1 MVKDHDT
8 GFNLKSLI
16 FKPLDISEKL
26 DRSLGL
32 YGLIA
37 ISLSA
42 TLGSTLFVI
51 PALGAD
57 ILAESGGT
65 GAGLWLAF
73 IIAGLIVLPSALSK
87 AELGTAMPSSGGSY
101 VYIRQTYG
109 AWMGMISGLGLW
121 ASFGLKSAFALIGFS
136 AYIYAVQ
143 GSLGF
148 ELTENI
154 SKIIAIFLLSIIV
167 FINIMGVHSSQNH

>member
-1 MVKDHDT
+1 MGKGSDERLDLDSMV
-8 GFNLKSLI
+8 
-16 FKPLDISEKL
+16 FKPLDVSERL
-26 DRSLGL
+26 ERSLGL

-57 ILAESGGT
+57 VLAEQGGT

-73 IIAGLIVLPSALSK
+73 IVAGFVVLPSALSK

-109 AWMGMISGLGLW
+109 AWMGMISGSRSLGLLRIEVRIRTHRFQRLHLRDPGATW
-121 ASFGLKSAFALIGFS
+121 
-136 AYIYAVQ
+136 VR
-143 GSLGF
+143 
-148 ELTENI
+148 
-154 SKIIAIFLLSIIV
+154 
-167 FINIMGVHSSQNH
+167 VHGDDI